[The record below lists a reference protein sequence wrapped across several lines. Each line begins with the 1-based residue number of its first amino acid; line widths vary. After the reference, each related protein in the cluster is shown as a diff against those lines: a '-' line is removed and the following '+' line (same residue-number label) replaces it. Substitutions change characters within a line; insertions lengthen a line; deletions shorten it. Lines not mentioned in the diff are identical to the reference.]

1 VLTRSHPRCQPR
13 GFGCQDQDDPPRITG
28 GYKLPP
34 SSLLTR
40 PDEQHAVNEE
50 ALKVL
55 ASLSRKNALSSM
67 STDR

>member
-1 VLTRSHPRCQPR
+1 VEAVENVLNAIAPALPAR

-40 PDEQHAVNEE
+40 PDEQHGCQRRGAEG
-50 ALKVL
+50 AGGHSHGKM
-55 ASLSRKNALSSM
+55 R
-67 STDR
+67 